1 MLIKVY
7 ATLRELMGQNRVTV
21 PLAGTATVGA
31 VLETL
36 VDGCPALGKKLWDAD
51 GKLTGFVTV
60 MLNGRSIEYLHGLA
74 TPVTDTDSIA
84 LFPPVGGG
92 ALRIFRGITESG

>member
-7 ATLRELMGQNRVTV
+7 ATLRELVGQNRVNV
-21 PLAGTATVGA
+21 PVVGTTTVGA

-36 VDGCPALGKKLWDAD
+36 VDGHPALEKKLWGAD

-60 MLNGRSIEYLHGLA
+60 MLNGRSIEYLQGLA
-74 TPVTDTDSIA
+74 TPVTDSDSIA

-92 ALRIFRGITESG
+92 